1 MAPKIKLD
9 FSKVPSFVKI
19 ILAVIPAIIII
30 VIAFL
35 VFILPKNKEIKDLE
49 TMIIAQESEIAKSQ
63 SKAEKLP
70 ELIAINEDL
79 KNKLNELKKQ
89 LPEEREVTS
98 LLKQVSDFAIKSGLK
113 VDLWKPAKRTMH
125 SSGIVFEIPVTVE
138 LLGSYHNLGH
148 FFSNITSL
156 NRIVNI
162 SNLRLSEKE
171 IVGHNALL
179 KINFTATTF
188 SAVPEEEIGQQPA
201 TTATGRRGRRT

>member
-9 FSKVPSFVKI
+9 FSKVPAFVKI

-30 VIAFL
+30 VVAFL

-49 TMIIAQESEIAKSQ
+49 TKIIAQESEIAKSQ

-79 KNKLNELKKQ
+79 KNKLNELKTQ
-89 LPEEREVTS
+89 LPEEEEVTS

-113 VDLWKPAKRTMH
+113 VDLWKPANRTMH
-125 SSGIVFEIPVTVE
+125 SSGIVYEIPVTVE

-156 NRIVNI
+156 HRIVNI

-171 IVGHNALL
+171 IVGQNALL
-179 KINFTATTF
+179 QINFTATTF
-188 SAVPEEEIGQQPA
+188 SAVPEEAIGQQPA
-201 TTATGRRGRRT
+201 TTVPGGRGRT

>member
-1 MAPKIKLD
+1 MAPKIKID
-9 FSKVPSFVKI
+9 FSKIPPFVKI
-19 ILAVIPAIIII
+19 ILSVIPAIIII
-30 VIAFL
+30 VVAFL

-49 TMIIAQESEIAKSQ
+49 TKIIAQESEIAKSQ

-70 ELIAINEDL
+70 ELIAINEEL
-79 KNKLNELKKQ
+79 KDKLNELKKQ
-89 LPEEREVTS
+89 LPEENEVTS

-113 VDLWKPAKRTMH
+113 VDLWKPTNRTMH
-125 SSGIVFEIPVTVE
+125 ASGIVYEIPVTVA

-162 SNLRLSEKE
+162 SNLRLSEQE
-171 IVGHNALL
+171 IVGQNALL

-188 SAVPEEEIGQQPA
+188 SAVPEEEIGKQPA
-201 TTATGRRGRRT
+201 GTATGRRGRST

>member
-19 ILAVIPAIIII
+19 ILAVVPAIIII
-30 VIAFL
+30 VVAFL
-35 VFILPKNKEIKDLE
+35 IFILPKNKDIQVLK
-49 TMIIAQESEIAKSQ
+49 TKIIAQESEIAKSQ

-79 KNKLNELKKQ
+79 KKKLNELKTQ
-89 LPEEREVTS
+89 LPDEKEVTS

-113 VDLWKPAKRTMH
+113 VKLWKPEKKKTH
-125 SSGIVFEIPVTVE
+125 SSGIVYEIPVRVE
-138 LLGSYHNLGH
+138 LFGSYHNLGH
-148 FFSNITSL
+148 FFSNITRL

-162 SNLRLSEKE
+162 SNLRLTEQE
-171 IVGHNALL
+171 ISGQNALL

-188 SAVPEEEIGQQPA
+188 SAVPEGEIGKKPEKG
-201 TTATGRRGRRT
+201 TRGGRRT

>member
-1 MAPKIKLD
+1 MAPKIKID
-9 FSKVPSFVKI
+9 FSKIPAFVKI

-30 VIAFL
+30 VVAFL

-49 TMIIAQESEIAKSQ
+49 TKIIAQENEIAKSQ

-79 KNKLNELKKQ
+79 KRKLTELKKQ
-89 LPEEREVTS
+89 LPDEEEVTS

-113 VDLWKPAKRTMH
+113 VELWRPAKRTMH
-125 SSGIVFEIPVTVE
+125 SSGIVYEIPVAVQ

-162 SNLRLSEKE
+162 SNLRLTEQE

-179 KINFTATTF
+179 KISFTATTF
-188 SAVPEEEIGQQPA
+188 SAVPEDQIGKKPA
-201 TTATGRRGRRT
+201 GKATGRRGRTT